1 LAGSVS
7 TAYHLELAQPGAF
20 SEGTECSLCQMD
32 DILVFG
38 KTDAELDENLE
49 ETEDAAVSWPD
60 PQ

>member
-1 LAGSVS
+1 
-7 TAYHLELAQPGAF
+7 
-20 SEGTECSLCQMD
+20 MD